1 MNPATR
7 KAIIAQAKWDVA
19 EMHRIEKH
27 QRERAR
33 IHDLARREAAED
45 ESEPRVVATYQPK
58 DKRRRAQRESFHT
71 EAAGN
76 WWVQQQKRMAGEDE

>member
-45 ESEPRVVATYQPK
+45 ESEPGVVATYQPK
-58 DKRRRAQRESFHT
+58 DKRRRAQREEFYT
-71 EAAGN
+71 EKGGA
-76 WWVQQQKRMAGEDE
+76 WWVELKQRKAGEHE